1 MSGRLRRRLLCC
13 IVAIAVIGTVCAS
26 RGEQSS
32 LTIQR
37 GAIVRPVATAVEH
50 TPPAATV
57 IPVAAQPEPHQESPS
72 EAAQDALDPGIDR
85 LRSATWW
92 EANRKLRP
100 QLAQVGDLMF
110 VATLLDGEMR
120 QSAEGASRVQRLRNA
135 MRAHRQL
142 KPAGW
147 NRLVTQVRDAR
158 TKAGDYSAL
167 TLANALINE
176 IPYRDGTDGS
186 YYPPARFFA
195 ERGVCKDF
203 AVAKYLLL
211 REAGFDASQLRLV
224 SLAPRYNNTPDD
236 WHVML
241 VVQTDR
247 MAAPVALDSPAPL
260 VRKRI
265 GDASDDTLRA
275 ATVDAVDT
283 ASKADPQAGRTGP
296 SALLVA
302 ILAGRKP
309 ADAVLRAPS
318 GPAVATLVAS
328 GQAERPLAV
337 VFNEQGSLSFER
349 DAPAGTRRPPASKRR
364 GARTIVADDA
374 GQSWSVDSSGV
385 FPKWRLTHARGGAP
399 SSDALKPDLRQIDV
413 RSSTADADSVGT

>member
-1 MSGRLRRRLLCC
+1 MSGRLHRRLLCS
-13 IVAIAVIGTVCAS
+13 IVAITAIGSVCTS
-26 RGEQSS
+26 RSGPPSV
-32 LTIQR
+32 TIQG
-37 GAIVRPVATAVEH
+37 GAIVRPVVVAVES
-50 TPPAATV
+50 TPPAQIESAQEAIPEAT
-57 IPVAAQPEPHQESPS
+57 
-72 EAAQDALDPGIDR
+72 QDASDPGIER
-85 LRSATWW
+85 LRGATWW

-110 VATLLDGEMR
+110 VASLPEGETQ
-120 QSAEGASRVQRLRNA
+120 QSVEGASRVQRLRDA

-147 NRLVTQVRDAR
+147 NRLVTQVRAAR
-158 TKAGDYSAL
+158 AEAGDHSAL
-167 TLANALINE
+167 MLANALINE
-176 IPYRDGTDGS
+176 IRYRDGTDGS

-195 ERGVCKDF
+195 ESGVCKDF

-224 SLAPRYNNTPDD
+224 LLAPRYNNTPDD

-241 VVQTDR
+241 VVQAGG
-247 MAAPVALDSPAPL
+247 MAAPAALDSPPPP
-260 VRKRI
+260 VRKRP
-265 GDASDDTLRA
+265 GDAPDDA
-275 ATVDAVDT
+275 VPADTVDTVDT
-283 ASKADPQAGRTGP
+283 ARRSGP
-296 SALLVA
+296 SARLGA

-318 GPAVATLVAS
+318 GPAVATLDAS

-349 DAPAGTRRPPASKRR
+349 DAPVRKYRPNAFKGR
-364 GARTIVADDA
+364 GARAIVADDA

-385 FPKWRLTHARGGAP
+385 FRKWQLTNAGGVA
-399 SSDALKPDLRQIDV
+399 K
-413 RSSTADADSVGT
+413 G